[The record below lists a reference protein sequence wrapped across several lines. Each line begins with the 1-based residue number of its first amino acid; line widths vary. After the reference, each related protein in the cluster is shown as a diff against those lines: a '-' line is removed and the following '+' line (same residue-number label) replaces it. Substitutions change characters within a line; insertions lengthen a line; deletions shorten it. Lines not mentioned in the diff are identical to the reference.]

1 LARPI
6 DRHRAC
12 AEARGKA
19 VRAGAHIT
27 RERQIMD
34 KIRLLTRTLLTIPLC
49 AGLTLALSTFAADVV
64 NDHVAT
70 MIKAMDTNHDGMV
83 SAAEHAAYAKTQF
96 DAMDTNHDSQVT
108 VAEMDAARM
117 AKLKLKTAVALI
129 PSSATIIKPM
139 DLNGDGMVSAEEHAA
154 AAEKDFNTM
163 DANHDGQLSA
173 DEMRIGYDTKV
184 ASVTPAPGMN

>member
-1 LARPI
+1 
-6 DRHRAC
+6 
-12 AEARGKA
+12 
-19 VRAGAHIT
+19 
-27 RERQIMD
+27 MD
-34 KIRLLTRTLLTIPLC
+34 KISFTRTLLTIPLS
-49 AGLTLALSTFAADVV
+49 AGLMLMPGAFAADAV
-64 NDHVAT
+64 NDHIAT

-83 SAAEHAAYAKTQF
+83 SKAELLAYEKAQF
-96 DAMDTNHDSQVT
+96 EAMDANHDGQVT

-117 AKLKLKTAVALI
+117 AKLHLKTAVALI

-139 DLNGDGMVSAEEHAA
+139 DSNNDGMVSSEEHAA

-173 DEMRIGYDTKV
+173 DEMRIGYDARV